1 MPAGAGGIADH
12 VDYPPSNHMYGRV
25 GVRVPTGVQFLNRG
39 HRRLGAIIPTVIR
52 NGNLVSLRGCV
63 HCWIL

>member
-12 VDYPPSNHMYGRV
+12 VDYRSSNRVHGHV

-39 HRRLGAIIPTVIR
+39 HRRLGAIIPSVI
-52 NGNLVSLRGCV
+52 
-63 HCWIL
+63 